1 MNVDLGD
8 ADAAVG
14 ISLGVIT
21 DFLQE
26 LTRLGRL
33 PDRVEFDRDLGGQV
47 FHVVVLLDP
56 LRFEMVTTGA
66 DAPRTR
72 LRFSG
77 IIEARPVA
85 DPDAVPVTFPL
96 DAAVRLTIVL
106 VPGQPVPHIG
116 FRYDGVDG
124 SPVPPVTAADID
136 SFMTRPEV
144 QQVLDN
150 TRLPIADN
158 LVRGLNESRFPD
170 AGTRPLDADWIVQLT
185 LTPSGSDTVD
195 AFVVSAGPP
204 GTSAIPAVTESFVA
218 PRTGL
223 AVAYARG
230 FLDLVLERGA
240 AARVGHKVDGATV
253 TSLLM
258 SMADNGIKI
267 TGHVVR
273 KIDTPV
279 IDVAPDV
286 DIDFDG
292 VALPRLVRG
301 TTAMTMDT
309 SGIDVD
315 VSDSD
320 EIFYGALRWVLT
332 IGASALLFTG
342 VGSFTALGIALWLT
356 LVQKAWNGAV
366 ELDNAPNVLRESL
379 AASLG
384 AQLSELAESL
394 DDSTPAGELTV
405 EGTPDSAVVAQGNI
419 VLSAQVIIVA
429 MMARLRSA
437 EYSRRLRRFVIFEL
451 DDRRKFRAQELARLM
466 KLGKISVSGFHHVQG
481 KYIRSDHDNSAANN
495 LLQSF
500 KSNETTEVVVKNR

>member
-14 ISLGVIT
+14 ISLSVIT
-21 DFLQE
+21 DFLRE

-33 PDRVEFDRDLGGQV
+33 PDRLEFDRDLGGQI
-47 FHVVVLLDP
+47 FHVIVLLDP
-56 LRFEMVTTGA
+56 LGFEMVTAGP

-72 LRFSG
+72 LRLSG
-77 IIEARPVA
+77 TIEVRPAA
-85 DPDAVPVTFPL
+85 DPGAVPATFPL
-96 DAAVRLTIVL
+96 DAAVRLTVVL
-106 VPGQPVPHIG
+106 VPAQPVPEVS

-124 SPVPPVTAADID
+124 NPAPPVTAADID
-136 SFMTRPEV
+136 NFMTSPEV
-144 QQVLDN
+144 QQILDN
-150 TRLPIADN
+150 TRLPIADS
-158 LVRGLNESRFPD
+158 LVRGLNESRFTDP
-170 AGTRPLDADWIVQLT
+170 ATRPIDSDWTVQLT
-185 LTPSGSDTVD
+185 LTPAGADTVD

-204 GTSAIPAVTESFVA
+204 GTSATLAVTESFVA

-240 AARVGHKVDGATV
+240 AARVGTTVDKAKV
-253 TSLLM
+253 TSLSM

-273 KIDTPV
+273 EIDTPLV
-279 IDVAPDV
+279 DVAPDV
-286 DIDFDG
+286 DIDIDG
-292 VALPRLVRG
+292 VAVPLLVRG

-309 SGIDVD
+309 SGLDVD
-315 VSDSD
+315 VDDSD
-320 EIFYGALRWVLT
+320 EIFYGALKWVLT

-342 VGSFTALGIALWLT
+342 VGWLIALGIVLWLT

-384 AQLSELAESL
+384 AQLSLLAESL
-394 DDSTPAGELTV
+394 DDSTPAGDLTV
-405 EGTPDSAVVAQGNI
+405 DGTPDSAVVVEGSM
-419 VLSAQVIIVA
+419 VLFAQVIIVA
-429 MMARLRSA
+429 MLARLRSA
-437 EYSRRLRRFVIFEL
+437 EYSHRLRRFVIFEL
-451 DDRRKFRAQELARLM
+451 DDRRRFRAQELARLM
-466 KLGKISVSGFHHVQG
+466 KAGKISVSGFHHVQG
-481 KYIRSDHDNSAANN
+481 KYVRSDHDNSAANN